1 MFKRNSG
8 KPIPV
13 QETAEDIENIY
24 SMMPP
29 PGTIIGEA
37 TEEEIEKAADL
48 EVRHMAFA
56 RLMDM
61 NIQFEGTSYRELL
74 KDFQELETDSNKFW
88 RVVCR
93 RLSVPYEWPIRIDYA
108 NGPIYIGDVGE
119 PVFHEVEEEESK

>member
-1 MFKRNSG
+1 MFKRNTD
-8 KPIPV
+8 KNTPV
-13 QETAEDIENIY
+13 QEIEEDMDNIY

-29 PGTIIGEA
+29 PGTIIGDA
-37 TEEEIEKAADL
+37 TGEEIEKAADL

-74 KDFQELETDSNKFW
+74 QDFQELELDSNAFW
-88 RVVCR
+88 RTVCR
-93 RLSVPYEWPIRIDYA
+93 RLTVPYEWPIRIDYA

-119 PVFHEVEEEESK
+119 PVLIEEEEQTK